1 MYKLYIVILMLSW
14 PLIAA
19 AECKKLTTANE
30 VLKCIVS
37 NHSKVQI
44 SQSRIES
51 SVKAAELAS
60 QRPNPE
66 FEFEGTVSDEGSLSS
81 NVAFLHTF
89 ELGGKLS
96 ARVDVAEKES
106 ELLQANLIDL
116 KDKIAIQSVIDLY
129 KYRQLEQE
137 ENILDETIESFSHIS
152 KKYSKAGRLDPQNT
166 ISEAIFNMALDES
179 LMSKNSLSNEKLTIL
194 NRIEMGIGRR
204 ITLNRKHLPQIV
216 KKWPAIQSGDVLGAE
231 IVKAKNEIEYQK
243 ARYALEKSKSSPD
256 LLIGPKF
263 ELDDKDFRV
272 GIALSLPLPLYQ
284 RNEGGKAK
292 ALAEIA
298 TSELGFNLIESNLK
312 RQRQHLYELYVQIS
326 KKYSQSLSN
335 SRIMKRHNELHSL
348 SKRGIVSPALI
359 IELHRQ
365 VLEYYKNLHQLELEG
380 VIAFWKIAAIEGRIS
395 QETLK

>member
-1 MYKLYIVILMLSW
+1 MYKLYLIIVMLSW

-19 AECKKLTTANE
+19 AECKQLTTANE
-30 VLKCIVS
+30 VVKCIVS
-37 NHSKVQI
+37 NHSKVQL
-44 SQSRIES
+44 SRSNIDS
-51 SVKAAELAS
+51 LAKAVDLAS
-60 QRPNPE
+60 QQPNPE
-66 FEFEGTVSDEGSLSS
+66 LEFEGTLNNQGSLSS
-81 NVAFLHTF
+81 NIAVLHTF
-89 ELGGKLS
+89 ELGGKQS
-96 ARVDVAEKES
+96 ARVDVAKKER
-106 ELLQANLIDL
+106 ELLQASLLDL

-137 ENILDETIESFSHIS
+137 EKILDEIIESFSHIS
-152 KKYSKAGRLDPQNT
+152 KKFSQAGRLDPQNT
-166 ISEAIFNMALDES
+166 ISEAIFNIALDES
-179 LMSKNSLSNEKLTIL
+179 LMSKNSLSNEKLTIR

-204 ITLNRKHLPQIV
+204 ITLNRGHLPKIV
-216 KKWPAIQSGDVLGAE
+216 KKWPVIQFREILGAE
-231 IVKAKNEIEYQK
+231 IAKAKNEIEYRMAK
-243 ARYALEKSKSSPD
+243 YALEKSKSSPD
-256 LLIGPKF
+256 ILIGPKI

-312 RQRQHLYELYVQIS
+312 RQRKHLYELYKQIS

-335 SRIMKRHNELHSL
+335 NRIMKRHNELHNL

-365 VLEYYKNLHQLELEG
+365 VLEYHKNLHQLELEG
-380 VIAFWKIAAIEGRIS
+380 VIAYWKIAAIEGRIS